1 VSGSHAAADVPRAR
15 RLLRAAPGVLLYVL
29 AGLAAFF
36 LWPTSLGGCT
46 TLTVVSGRSMEPT
59 YVDGDV
65 VVSRCGTP
73 QVGDVVVYQPEGYG
87 GARIIHRV
95 VGGAATGWVVQGDNN
110 DWLDPFEPTNDEVL
124 GVARIHLPK
133 IGLAAKAL
141 MSPLIWVSLI
151 VLALAILVWPA
162 DDDSAD
168 GDPADDGDHVGE
180 GESAVAE
187 PGSPVGSLT

>member
-1 VSGSHAAADVPRAR
+1 MSGLRGAADARFAR
-15 RLLRAAPGVLLYVL
+15 RLLRAIPSILLYL
-29 AGLAAFF
+29 AAGFVAFF

-59 YVDGDV
+59 YHTGDI

-73 QVGDVVVYQPEGYG
+73 QVGDVVVYQPRGYE
-87 GARIIHRV
+87 GARIIHRI
-95 VGGAATGWVVQGDNN
+95 VGGDAHGWVLQGDNN
-110 DWLDPFEPTNDEVL
+110 GWLDPFEPTNDEVL